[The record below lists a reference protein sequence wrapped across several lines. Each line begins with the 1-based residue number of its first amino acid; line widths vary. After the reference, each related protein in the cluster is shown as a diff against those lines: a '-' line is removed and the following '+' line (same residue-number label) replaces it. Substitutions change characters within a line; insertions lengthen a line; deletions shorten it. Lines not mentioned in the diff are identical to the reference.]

1 MSIQDFEIYLKEKLT
16 PALIV
21 LEKARRKKLCWVF
34 WSSVIFILFCYIIAI
49 NIKLDGK
56 TLGPIIFTAILPYLL
71 ITEKYKISI
80 QKKVMNIFT
89 QYFDNLTFVEGE
101 CIPDFK
107 LAKSKLFNFSKNYS
121 QACFCGEENK
131 QKTTIALT
139 KLWIYDEQTN
149 KREITFDGIVAVSL
163 TEKFYPNQIIITN
176 NAQTETF
183 ADLPRI
189 KDTNLCV
196 FSDNENVAK
205 SILTDEFTKWFL
217 SIKETFQSEKYIVT
231 IFENTILCA
240 IYKEKIKPFEYK
252 SIFQKIYFC
261 KKMEQM
267 YKFISKL
274 LEVNYFQFPTAQ
286 IDDNQ

>member
-1 MSIQDFEIYLKEKLT
+1 MSIRDFEIYLKEILT
-16 PALIV
+16 PELNS
-21 LEKARRKKLCWVF
+21 LEKSRKKKLCWTF
-34 WSSVIFILFCYIIAI
+34 WSSVTFILLCYIIAL

-71 ITEKYKISI
+71 ITEKYKLCI

-89 QYFDNLTFVEGE
+89 QYFDNITFVEGE

-107 LAKSKLFNFSKNYS
+107 LVKSKLFNFNKNYS
-121 QACFCGEENK
+121 QACFNGEENGY
-131 QKTTIALT
+131 KTTIALT
-139 KLWIYDEQTN
+139 KLWLYDEQTN
-149 KREITFDGIVAVSL
+149 KSEITFNGIVSTTL
-163 TEKFYPNQIIITN
+163 TKNFYPSQIIITN
-176 NAQTETF
+176 NAHTDTF

-189 KDTNLCV
+189 KNTDLCI
-196 FSDNENVAK
+196 FSDNENITK

-217 SIKETFQSEKYIVT
+217 SLKDTFDSEKYIVT

-240 IYKEKIKPFEYK
+240 IYKENIKTFEYN
-252 SIFQKIYFC
+252 SIFQKIHYC

-274 LEVNYFQFPTAQ
+274 LEVNYLQFQTVPL
-286 IDDNQ
+286 DENQ